1 LYFLSDF
8 LNNLVGITNFIPFP
22 INLIIGIPTAMF
34 GVACSVSA
42 NIYQYKH
49 GKVGLI
55 PHKSVQTT
63 ELVVVGIYKYSR
75 NPMLFGYIVFLIG
88 IGIILNSIFFLIISN
103 LTITLFV
110 LLFLKLKEEK
120 NLIKRYG
127 DPYLEYKQRTS
138 FIIPWFP
145 KKNKNKK

>member
-1 LYFLSDF
+1 
-8 LNNLVGITNFIPFP
+8 
-22 INLIIGIPTAMF
+22 MF